1 MEKINVNIFLSLAIN
16 FTAMFLAM
24 FGLIGPV
31 AGALIHNIG
40 SVIVVI
46 NSSLLLNYKITD
58 KDFSLINNNGISKEF
73 SKSK

>member
-1 MEKINVNIFLSLAIN
+1 KINVNILLSLAIN

-46 NSSLLLNYKITD
+46 NSSLLLNYKSVD
-58 KDFSLINNNGISKEF
+58 KGISLINNDKRTSKDIL
-73 SKSK
+73 K